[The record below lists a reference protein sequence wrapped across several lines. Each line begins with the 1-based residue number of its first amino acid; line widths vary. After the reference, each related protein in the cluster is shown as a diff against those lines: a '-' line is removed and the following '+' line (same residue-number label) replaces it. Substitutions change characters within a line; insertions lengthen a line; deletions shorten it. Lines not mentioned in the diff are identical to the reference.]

1 MTKEEAVRAAVNKLK
16 QMEQTEEIREIIR
29 GLEKFEPGQYRRKW
43 TPDAVYEA
51 VRIWSLAHGHLPS
64 AKEMEIY
71 RELPGSGVI
80 RREFGISSGE
90 FLRRFFADREKEH
103 RHLKE
108 PAGDCL
114 QQFILEFN
122 RIRPESGRDY
132 DVRRAPGMP
141 SWMQTARALHVSGWT
156 DLLLL
161 SGVDVSCLKQVPKK
175 LRSIGY
181 NSGYAV
187 YRKHDRK
194 HNPE

>member
-1 MTKEEAVRAAVNKLK
+1 MTKEEAVRAAVKKLK

-43 TPDAVYEA
+43 TQEAVYEA
-51 VRIWSLAHGHLPS
+51 VRVWSLAHGHLPS

-71 RELPGSGVI
+71 RELPGSSVI

-90 FLRRFFADREKEH
+90 FLRRFFAGREK
-103 RHLKE
+103 KQQVVME
-108 PAGDCL
+108 PEADCL
-114 QQFILEFN
+114 QQFIMEFN

-132 DVRRAPGMP
+132 DMRRAPGIL
-141 SWMQTARALHVSGWT
+141 SWMQTARALRVSGWA

-161 SGVDVSCLKQVPKK
+161 AGVDVSCLKQVPKE
-175 LRSIGY
+175 LRSIRNNGGY
-181 NSGYAV
+181 EV
-187 YRKHDRK
+187 YRK